1 MEWEPQ
7 QGWTEAGTIFMIF
20 FWVLRPTKNTIQPT
34 NFLVQQADATKES
47 VSWMLVKGRVALV
60 RSRVLTQARTLQTH
74 VSKGLSGCF
83 GWISQVAML
92 FWWISIFPGMA
103 LVSRLGANSCSHGCH
118 LRQVQGLVW
127 WVLGARRGANTDGV
141 SVVLLVFSGVVKLW
155 EFFRP
160 SQCWFRSVFRS
171 QLWEL

>member
-1 MEWEPQ
+1 
-7 QGWTEAGTIFMIF
+7 MIF

-83 GWISQVAML
+83 G
-92 FWWISIFPGMA
+92 
-103 LVSRLGANSCSHGCH
+103 
-118 LRQVQGLVW
+118 
-127 WVLGARRGANTDGV
+127 
-141 SVVLLVFSGVVKLW
+141 
-155 EFFRP
+155 
-160 SQCWFRSVFRS
+160 
-171 QLWEL
+171 